1 METTPD
7 LWHHYGRVR
16 AERDRAV
23 PDAFRWTWAG
33 DGGPG
38 AEILGDV
45 TGLRVGDLGAGS
57 ARQAAYLAARRRPAR
72 VDAIDASPAQH
83 ALATTLYTHLA
94 PRLRLVHADAA
105 THLRRTP
112 DTYDVLY
119 SIFGAVDFTDP
130 GTLLPAAAAALRP
143 GGRLVFATLA
153 HHAGG
158 APAQADVVRVGI
170 PARTP
175 AGDATTMHRW
185 VLQPRVWAD
194 QLARAGF
201 AHTTTRQEG
210 QTLLMTGMLSSLVQV
225 TVRPG

>member
-7 LWHHYGRVR
+7 LWHHYGRGR
-16 AERDRAV
+16 AQRDGTI
-23 PDAFRWTWAG
+23 PDAFRWTWSG

-45 TGLRVGDLGAGS
+45 TGLRVGDLGAGP
-57 ARQAAYLAARRRPAR
+57 ARHAAYLASRRDPAR

-83 ALATTLYTHLA
+83 TLAAGLYAHLA

-119 SIFGAVDFTDP
+119 SVFGAVDFTDP
-130 GTLLPAAAAALRP
+130 RALLPAAATALRP
-143 GGRLVFATLA
+143 GGRLAFATLA
-153 HHAGG
+153 HYANG
-158 APAQADVVRVGI
+158 APAQPGVVRADI

-185 VLQPRVWAD
+185 VLQPRVWTE

-201 AHTTTRQEG
+201 TRITTRQEAR
-210 QTLLMTGMLSSLVQV
+210 TLLMTGMLSSLAS
-225 TVRPG
+225 

>member
-23 PDAFRWTWAG
+23 PDTFRWTWSG

-38 AEILGDV
+38 AEILGEV
-45 TGLRVGDLGAGS
+45 TGLRAGDLGAGP
-57 ARQAAYLAARRRPAR
+57 ARQAAYLASRHRPAR

-83 ALATTLYTHLA
+83 ALASSLYAYLA

-119 SIFGAVDFTDP
+119 SVFGAVDFTDP
-130 GTLLPAAAAALRP
+130 RALLPAAATALRP
-143 GGRLVFATLA
+143 GGRLVFSTLA
-153 HHAGG
+153 RYANG
-158 APAQADVVRVGI
+158 AAAQADVVRADI

-175 AGDATTMHRW
+175 AGEATTMHRW
-185 VLQPRVWAD
+185 VLQPCVWTD
-194 QLARAGF
+194 LLTRAGF
-201 AHTTTRQEG
+201 AHTTTRQEAR
-210 QTLLMTGMLSSLVQV
+210 TLLMTGMLSAGVS
-225 TVRPG
+225 